1 MQRRRGGEEA
11 EGGKTRLIPARRP
24 PPSPWR
30 LPFPASLGRS
40 SGWAEGA
47 PSSKQMPVRGAAL
60 GRKLGWE
67 GHGKEP
73 FLEKEMATHFSI
85 SAWRIPRTV

>member
-1 MQRRRGGEEA
+1 
-11 EGGKTRLIPARRP
+11 
-24 PPSPWR
+24 
-30 LPFPASLGRS
+30 
-40 SGWAEGA
+40 
-47 PSSKQMPVRGAAL
+47 MPVRGAAL